1 MFKYLA
7 LFSLAFLLLLNSCA
21 TTGGFSKK
29 RGFDVEKGPI
39 YKGNKHNGKE
49 GKTKVNILNSKKSK
63 WEKAHIEHL
72 ELIEKTK
79 QDLAYFRQKFDELD
93 SSQKINQVNELLNSL
108 NKEIELLYEKLN
120 SIDIYTTEGY
130 EEGLKLSAQ
139 LNDLIYQRIMPTGTI
154 IKKMTIRNINAD
166 TDFSTGS
173 SKLSQNGINTIEK
186 VVSEILQEINNWKNY
201 LDNHNEKIFNQDKII
216 LKINVNGYADMQ
228 GAKDYNQKLSED
240 RANSVEVELN
250 KQLKLISDKYNISFK
265 IEPKG
270 WGETSIPPG
279 VTPNGKKNDPA
290 RRVVTIVCVTG
301 PSLLIK

>member
-1 MFKYLA
+1 MIRFYTI
-7 LFSLAFLLLLNSCA
+7 LFAVILVASSCA
-21 TTGGFSKK
+21 STGGFSKR
-29 RGFDVEKGPI
+29 RGFDIEKGPK
-39 YKGNKHNGKE
+39 YKGNKYNNKE
-49 GKTKVNILNSKKSK
+49 GKTPVTILNNKRSK
-63 WEKAHIEHL
+63 WEREHIAHL

-93 SSQKINQVNELLNSL
+93 SSQKINQVNNLLIALNS
-108 NKEIELLYEKLN
+108 EIDYLYEKLN

-139 LNDLIYQRIMPTGTI
+139 LNDLIYQRIMPAGTI

-173 SKLSQNGINTIEK
+173 SKLSPNGINTIEK
-186 VVSEILQEINNWKNY
+186 VVNDIIIEINNWKEY

-228 GAKDYNQKLSED
+228 GGKDYNQKLSED
-240 RANSVEVELN
+240 RAKSVEEELN
-250 KQLKLISDKYNISFK
+250 KKLKLISDKYNINFK
-265 IEPKG
+265 IDPKG

-279 VTPNGKKNDPA
+279 VIPNGKKNDPA